1 MAKLVKKLFLFDK
14 IMINI
19 SLQKFRNG
27 ELQNS
32 NYFVKNY
39 EQNIQIVKASFYSA
53 FLLEIDK
60 V

>member
-32 NYFVKNY
+32 NYFVK
-39 EQNIQIVKASFYSA
+39 QNIQIVRASFYSA

>member
-1 MAKLVKKLFLFDK
+1 MAKRVKKLFLFDK

-19 SLQKFRNG
+19 SLQKFRNA
-27 ELQNS
+27 ELQ
-32 NYFVKNY
+32 NY
-39 EQNIQIVKASFYSA
+39 EQNIQIIRASFYSA